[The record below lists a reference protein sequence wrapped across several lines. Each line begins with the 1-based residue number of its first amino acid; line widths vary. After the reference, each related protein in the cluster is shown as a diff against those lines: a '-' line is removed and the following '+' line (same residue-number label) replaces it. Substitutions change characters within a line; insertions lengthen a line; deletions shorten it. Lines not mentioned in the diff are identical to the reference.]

1 MNTIKKLLGLLAFL
15 LAIIFS
21 LSLIASVF
29 IGLYHIS
36 QTAFWVFIALL
47 IAILGIVAIKD
58 L

>member
-1 MNTIKKLLGLLAFL
+1 MDKIKKLLGLLAFL
-15 LAIIFS
+15 LAIVFGVT
-21 LSLIASVF
+21 LIASVF
-29 IGLYHIS
+29 IGVYHIS